1 MACESETGLLSAATA
16 ARCHRQ
22 NLDLRGTSL
31 YCATPHVPRPPLAQ
45 TLFLVLFL
53 AAYLAGC
60 ETKAGPGGPSSP
72 GSAIAGHTSA
82 AAPTPRASAAPALTA
97 APKTNTPRNVLLLTI
112 DSLRADMPWTG
123 YSRAIAPNLTQ
134 LAEQSVV
141 YTNEYALSS
150 YTAKSVAGFLSS
162 RYPSTLYRS
171 GYFFASYPKSDTF
184 LAEVLSEHGVLT
196 TAWHAHMYFRGVG
209 LDQGFTTWQFVPG
222 IIFDPE
228 TDNSITSQ
236 LMTELGIKLLSKPES
251 TGKQFFAWAH
261 YMDPHD
267 QYNKHPEAPNFGN
280 KNRDRYDSEVFYTD
294 LWLGKLLNFA
304 RSQPWWKDTVVIVS
318 ADHGEAF
325 GEHGFYKHAFEIWD
339 VLTRVPLLVSGAG
352 ITPRRISE
360 RRSHID
366 LAPTILDLMGVPP
379 EPAFMGKTFA
389 PELFGAKPDNR
400 EPILSELT
408 EDSHNP
414 PRRAVIQGDYKLI
427 VIKERKFM
435 LFNLSR
441 DPGEETDLAETEP
454 AKLSEMKAIY
464 TKLYEQMPVVEPY
477 GGVTLKEGG
486 SANGP
491 LGPKASK

>member
-1 MACESETGLLSAATA
+1 MTATRTTLACLCLLAASCQAKTQPPAPAATA
-16 ARCHRQ
+16 TGSPPASAV
-22 NLDLRGTSL
+22 TSSAL
-31 YCATPHVPRPPLAQ
+31 TIDSAVPVP
-45 TLFLVLFL
+45 
-53 AAYLAGC
+53 
-60 ETKAGPGGPSSP
+60 
-72 GSAIAGHTSA
+72 
-82 AAPTPRASAAPALTA
+82 PTPA
-97 APKTNTPRNVLLLTI
+97 TPRNVLLLTI

-123 YSRAIAPNLTQ
+123 YSRAIAPNLTK
-134 LAEQSVV
+134 LADESVV

-184 LAEVLSEHGVLT
+184 LAEVLSAHGVLT
-196 TAWHAHMYFRGVG
+196 TGWHGHLYFRGVG
-209 LDQGFTTWQFVPG
+209 LDQGFNTWQFAPG

-236 LMTELGIKLLSKPES
+236 LMTELGIKLLGKPEN

-267 QYNKHPEAPNFGN
+267 QYNKHPECPDFGN
-280 KNRDRYDSEVFYTD
+280 KNRDRYDCEVFYTD
-294 LWLGKLLNFA
+294 LWLGKLLDFA
-304 RSQPWWKDTVVIVS
+304 RAQPWWKDTVLIIS

-339 VLTRVPLLVSGAG
+339 VLTRVPMMISGPG
-352 ITPRRISE
+352 IKPKRIGE

-379 EPAFMGKTFA
+379 EPEFMGKSFV
-389 PELFGAKPDNR
+389 PELFGASPDNR

-427 VIKERKFM
+427 VIKDRKFM
-435 LFNLSR
+435 LFNLSK

-454 AKLSEMKAIY
+454 EKLAEMKQIY
-464 TKLYEQMPVVEPY
+464 TKLYEKLPVVEPY

-486 SANGP
+486 TANGP
-491 LGPKASK
+491 LGPKPPKP

>member
-1 MACESETGLLSAATA
+1 KTEA
-16 ARCHRQ
+16 
-22 NLDLRGTSL
+22 
-31 YCATPHVPRPPLAQ
+31 PP
-45 TLFLVLFL
+45 
-53 AAYLAGC
+53 
-60 ETKAGPGGPSSP
+60 PSPS
-72 GSAIAGHTSA
+72 
-82 AAPTPRASAAPALTA
+82 ASAAVASTSAELAVSATPPPASA
-97 APKTNTPRNVLLLTI
+97 DPVPPVPSTPRNVLLVTI

-123 YSRAIAPNLTQ
+123 YPRAIAPNLTK
-134 LAEQSVV
+134 LADESVV

-184 LAEVLSEHGVLT
+184 LAEVLSAHGIAT
-196 TAWHAHMYFRGVG
+196 TGWHAHLYFRGVG
-209 LDQGFTTWQFVPG
+209 LDQGFNTWQFVPG
-222 IIFDPE
+222 ITFDPQ
-228 TDNSITSQ
+228 TDTGITSQ
-236 LMTELGIKLLSKPES
+236 LMTELGIKLLSKPEN

-267 QYNKHPEAPNFGN
+267 QYNKHAESPDFGN

-294 LWLGKLLNFA
+294 LWVGKLLDFA
-304 RSQPWWKDTVVIVS
+304 RAQPWWKDTVLIVS

-339 VLTRVPLLVSGAG
+339 VLTRVPLLVSGPG
-352 ITPRRISE
+352 IKPKRISE

-379 EPAFMGKTFA
+379 EPEFMGKSFT

-400 EPILSELT
+400 EPIVCELT

-414 PRRAVIQGDYKLI
+414 PRRAVILGDYKLI
-427 VIKERKFM
+427 VIKERKFQ
-435 LFNLSR
+435 LYDLSK

-454 AKLSEMKAIY
+454 DKLDEMKKVYTGIY
-464 TKLYEQMPVVEPY
+464 DKMPVIEPY
-477 GGVTLKEGG
+477 GGVDLKEGG
-486 SANGP
+486 VARGP
-491 LGPKASK
+491 MGPKPDKDAGTSK

>member
-1 MACESETGLLSAATA
+1 MIRTIAICSLGLLTA
-16 ARCHRQ
+16 CQAK
-22 NLDLRGTSL
+22 TE
-31 YCATPHVPRPPLAQ
+31 PP
-45 TLFLVLFL
+45 
-53 AAYLAGC
+53 
-60 ETKAGPGGPSSP
+60 
-72 GSAIAGHTSA
+72 
-82 AAPTPRASAAPALTA
+82 APTVAVSASAAPAA
-97 APKTNTPRNVLLLTI
+97 SPSAVVSVAPGASAQPAVPVPATPRNVLMLTI

-123 YSRAIAPNLTQ
+123 YPRAIAPNLTK
-134 LAEQSVV
+134 LADESVV

-184 LAEVLSEHGVLT
+184 LAEVLSAHGVAT
-196 TAWHAHMYFRGVG
+196 TGWHGHLYFRGVG
-209 LDQGFTTWQFVPG
+209 LDQGFTTWQFAPG
-222 IIFDPE
+222 IIFDPQ

-236 LMTELGIKLLSKPES
+236 LMTELGIKLLSKPEN

-267 QYNKHPEAPNFGN
+267 QYNKHPESPDFGN
-280 KNRDRYDSEVFYTD
+280 KNRDRYDNEVFYTD
-294 LWLGKLLNFA
+294 FWLGKLLDFA
-304 RSQPWWKDTVVIVS
+304 RAQPWWKDTVLIIS

-339 VLTRVPLLVSGAG
+339 VLTRVPMMISGPG
-352 ITPRRISE
+352 IKPRRISQ

-379 EPAFMGKTFA
+379 EPEFMGKSFG
-389 PELFGAKPDNR
+389 PELFGATPDNR

-435 LFNLSR
+435 LFNLSK
-441 DPGEETDLAETEP
+441 DPAEETDLAETEP
-454 AKLSEMKAIY
+454 DQLAAMKAVY
-464 TKLYEQMPVVEPY
+464 TKLYEHMPVVEPY

-486 SANGP
+486 TANGP
-491 LGPKASK
+491 IGPKLAK

>member
-1 MACESETGLLSAATA
+1 MTAT
-16 ARCHRQ
+16 RTT
-22 NLDLRGTSL
+22 LVSL
-31 YCATPHVPRPPLAQ
+31 CL
-45 TLFLVLFL
+45 L
-53 AAYLAGC
+53 AASCQTKTQPPAPAVTGSGSPPAG
-60 ETKAGPGGPSSP
+60 ASV
-72 GSAIAGHTSA
+72 ATSA
-82 AAPTPRASAAPALTA
+82 ALPVASAAQVAPTPA
-97 APKTNTPRNVLLLTI
+97 TPRNVLLLTI

-123 YSRAIAPNLTQ
+123 YSRAIAPNLTK
-134 LAEQSVV
+134 LADESVV

-184 LAEVLSEHGVLT
+184 LAEVLSAHGVVT
-196 TAWHAHMYFRGVG
+196 TGWHGHLYFRGVG
-209 LDQGFTTWQFVPG
+209 LDQGFNTWQFAPG

-236 LMTELGIKLLSKPES
+236 LMTELGIKLLRKPEN

-267 QYNKHPEAPNFGN
+267 QYNKHPECPDFGN
-280 KNRDRYDSEVFYTD
+280 KNRDRYDCEVFYTD
-294 LWLGKLLNFA
+294 LWLGKLLDFA
-304 RSQPWWKDTVVIVS
+304 REQPWWKDTVLIIS

-339 VLTRVPLLVSGAG
+339 VLTRVPMLISGPG
-352 ITPRRISE
+352 IKPKRITL

-379 EPAFMGKTFA
+379 EPEFMGKSFV
-389 PELFGAKPDNR
+389 PELFGATPDNR

-414 PRRAVIQGDYKLI
+414 PRRAVIQGDYKLT
-427 VIKERKFM
+427 VIKDRKFM
-435 LFNLSR
+435 LFNLTK

-454 AKLSEMKAIY
+454 EKLAEMKQIY
-464 TKLYEQMPVVEPY
+464 TKLYEKLPVVEPY

-486 SANGP
+486 TANGP
-491 LGPKASK
+491 LGPKPPKP

>member
-1 MACESETGLLSAATA
+1 MTRPLLPQALLLAPLLLSLVPG
-16 ARCHRQ
+16 CH
-22 NLDLRGTSL
+22 SK
-31 YCATPHVPRPPLAQ
+31 AEPPA
-45 TLFLVLFL
+45 
-53 AAYLAGC
+53 
-60 ETKAGPGGPSSP
+60 PS
-72 GSAIAGHTSA
+72 ASA
-82 AAPTPRASAAPALTA
+82 AAPAARATAAPASASVAPALTA
-97 APKTNTPRNVLLLTI
+97 APKASTPRNVLLLTI

-123 YSRAIAPNLTQ
+123 YSRAIAPNLTK

-141 YTNEYALSS
+141 YTNGYALSS

-196 TAWHAHMYFRGVG
+196 SAWHAHLYFRGVG
-209 LDQGFTTWQFVPG
+209 LDQGFATWQFAPG

-267 QYNKHPEAPNFGN
+267 QYNKHPESPDFGN

-294 LWLGKLLNFA
+294 LWLGKLLDFA
-304 RSQPWWKDTVVIVS
+304 RAQPWWKDTVVIVS

-339 VLTRVPLLVSGAG
+339 VLTRVPLLVFGPG
-352 ITPRRISE
+352 ITPKRISE

-366 LAPTILDLMGVPP
+366 LAPTILDLMGVAP
-379 EPAFMGKTFA
+379 EPAFMGRTFA

-427 VIKERKFM
+427 VIKERKYM
-435 LFNLSR
+435 LFNLSK
-441 DPGEETDLAETEP
+441 DPGEETDLAATEP
-454 AKLSEMKAIY
+454 DALNEMKAVY
-464 TKLYEQMPVVEPY
+464 SKLYEKMPVVEPY

-486 SANGP
+486 TANGP
-491 LGPKASK
+491 LGPKPPK

>member
-1 MACESETGLLSAATA
+1 MTRLTLPHAPILSLLLLALLPAACQTKAEPPAANSRASAATA
-16 ARCHRQ
+16 SAR
-22 NLDLRGTSL
+22 
-31 YCATPHVPRPPLAQ
+31 
-45 TLFLVLFL
+45 
-53 AAYLAGC
+53 
-60 ETKAGPGGPSSP
+60 
-72 GSAIAGHTSA
+72 
-82 AAPTPRASAAPALTA
+82 AAPAPSAQPAPVLTA
-97 APKTNTPRNVLLLTI
+97 APQPTTPRNVLLLTI

-123 YSRAIAPNLTQ
+123 YSRAIAPNLTK
-134 LAEQSVV
+134 LADESVV

-171 GYFFASYPKSDTF
+171 GYFFASYPKADTF
-184 LAEVLSEHGVLT
+184 LAEVLSAHGVLT
-196 TAWHAHMYFRGVG
+196 TAWHGHLYFRGVG

-267 QYNKHPEAPNFGN
+267 QYNKHPESPDFGN

-294 LWLGKLLNFA
+294 LWLGKLLDFA
-304 RSQPWWKDTVVIVS
+304 RAQPWWKDTVVIIS

-339 VLTRVPLLVSGAG
+339 VLTRVPLMVSGPG
-352 ITPRRISE
+352 ITPRRITE

-379 EPAFMGKTFA
+379 EPQFMGKSFA

-435 LFNLSR
+435 LFNLTK
-441 DPGEETDLAETEP
+441 DPGEEKDLAATEP
-454 AKLSEMKAIY
+454 EKLAEMKAVY
-464 TKLYEQMPVVEPY
+464 TKLYEKMPVVAPY

-486 SANGP
+486 TANGP
-491 LGPKASK
+491 LGPTAPK

>member
-1 MACESETGLLSAATA
+1 LTRTTLVFYLCLLTACQAKTEPP
-16 ARCHRQ
+16 
-22 NLDLRGTSL
+22 
-31 YCATPHVPRPPLAQ
+31 TPHPVA
-45 TLFLVLFL
+45 
-53 AAYLAGC
+53 
-60 ETKAGPGGPSSP
+60 
-72 GSAIAGHTSA
+72 SAV
-82 AAPTPRASAAPALTA
+82 AAPSAVVSAMPIASASAEPLPPTPA
-97 APKTNTPRNVLLLTI
+97 TPRNVLLLTI

-123 YSRAIAPNLTQ
+123 YPRAIAPNLTK
-134 LAEQSVV
+134 LANESVV

-184 LAEVLSEHGVLT
+184 LAEVLSAHGVAT
-196 TAWHAHMYFRGVG
+196 TGWHGHLYFRGVG
-209 LDQGFTTWQFVPG
+209 LDQGFDTWQFAPG
-222 IIFDPE
+222 IIFDPQ
-228 TDNSITSQ
+228 TDNAITSQ
-236 LMTELGIKLLSKPES
+236 LMTELGIKLLSKPAS

-267 QYNKHPEAPNFGN
+267 QYNKHPESPDFGN
-280 KNRDRYDSEVFYTD
+280 KNRDRYDNEVFYTD
-294 LWLGKLLNFA
+294 LWLGKLLDFA
-304 RSQPWWKDTVVIVS
+304 RAQPWWKDTVLIIS

-339 VLTRVPLLVSGAG
+339 VLTRVPLMVSGPG
-352 ITPRRISE
+352 ITPKRINM
-360 RRSHID
+360 RRSQID

-379 EPAFMGKTFA
+379 EPEFMGKSFA
-389 PELFGAKPDNR
+389 PELFGATPDNR

-427 VIKERKFM
+427 VIKDRKFM
-435 LFNLSR
+435 LFNLSK

-454 AKLSEMKAIY
+454 DQLAAMKAVY
-464 TKLYEQMPVVEPY
+464 GKLYEHMPVVEPY

-486 SANGP
+486 TANGP
-491 LGPKASK
+491 MGPKAAK